1 MTYDTVSQSMERT
14 NGKTTME
21 QRNNDGGIA
30 ATTVNEHQIGNNT
43 VENAHN
49 STTNT
54 TTITTS
60 AGNNTSAMLS
70 SFPVDKLASLNAKI
84 SNSRWVV
91 PVLPSQ
97 ELDCL
102 LDAAIQLSTLGIDGE
117 CEPCVR
123 FYQNELA
130 ISFINI
136 LTDEAVM
143 SWKNNIHVCI
153 FKSCCKFLLLASLHM
168 ERDNQPLLELLAIVF
183 DPENKFHMHNI
194 ARQPENMNTPPP
206 PPPPPP
212 APPATSLANPVTS
225 STSSSSSSSSSSS
238 LPDSSE
244 SSTTTSSTNVPAS
257 VSSKQ
262 AAQQDEIAMVS
273 YAKPPVETKN
283 PRGWLFNFINQFGV
297 YNGFENF
304 LKRMTVAIEQHQ
316 RVSVCDEKM
325 DSGGGGEKCKGKIS
339 LQLLHALLRP
349 FGLCAEYLTV
359 DTIERYL
366 LPGCRFVL
374 SVLESLS
381 DAELKREVVFE
392 GKNDFITGIVKFA
405 RALLTR
411 VPGQE
416 SLLNELE
423 MARLKIILRVLQISS
438 FNGKMNALNE
448 INRVLSYV
456 SIYPHRGLIAEE
468 EGDFLS
474 ANRMAM
480 WIRSNR
486 VLAIVLRDSLHQ
498 SQYVEKLEKILRFL
512 IKEKA
517 LTFDDLDAVW
527 NAQEGKHEAI
537 AKNVH
542 DLLAKLAWDFSADQL
557 DYLFRCFQ
565 TSMQKSASRKQR
577 ERLLE
582 LNRRL
587 AEDDKNGMMAQKVLN
602 MFWNLAHSSDTP
614 LEVLEQALQ
623 SHVKILD
630 YSCSQE
636 RDAQKGIW
644 LVKCVEELKGRDEW
658 VLPALR
664 LIRDICSL
672 YDTTPNHT
680 PRIQHTMNRQKI
692 IDQLQNDHKLVIL
705 VTNSL
710 TCYMNR
716 VRALVAA
723 DSTLK
728 PAKLRLDN
736 RYPHPQQIQ
745 ERLDFLKFLLKDG
758 HLWLCAD
765 QAKQIWN
772 SLAVNAAFD
781 SDREE
786 CFRWFSKLMGENP
799 DLDPGINRDF
809 FENNLLKLDPILLTE
824 NGIRCFERFFRA
836 VNTKE
841 ERIVSAKHHHHR
853 SAYVLYNNG
862 EDLIGKDY
870 LWRVITAGQETIA
883 NRAISILNEMM
894 TVGPRQLADV
904 KAYHEAFIEE
914 CCEKLRAMFQSM
926 EMLLR
931 EFPSPKPVQKKGQEK
946 ELSAV
951 ASSTGLAVSGELS
964 TDRIGEDDDA
974 VGINGD
980 VERKKLLLVDQMC
993 RMIRTLQE
1001 YIREC
1006 DRKFPGDR
1014 FALPLC
1020 HAVRGRHVELIVKF
1034 QTPGRQLDDI
1044 EMMSHSNETMHS
1056 FKRSLLRRIKVLKAN
1071 EIRVD
1076 LYDNG
1081 TNELVMVPDEQQ
1093 TLAFYGIRDKMSLI
1107 AKLTP
1112 VSSGLMAAG
1121 SPDSSSESSSG
1132 SPPRNYV
1139 DPIKQSYH
1147 QQQHGHHF
1155 AHQQQASMMQQQ
1167 QHHPIYLHG
1176 QNAAVSAQAYQQQ
1189 HHHARHFL
1197 QSGSETED
1205 TLPGVVISQKP
1216 HYTNFFLQVYQLANT
1231 LEHDR
1236 LRDGVRSLLHLLPL
1250 DRLTVGNLYE
1260 VFNTSQGAIEDVRKV
1275 AMDAYMTA
1283 AGSGGDLDRVGPGGV
1298 AKESEAEL
1306 KAVMDA
1312 AELESLETFKSL
1324 FLTPPPVQILYN
1336 LEVLEAMLLPAS
1348 VNPLPAPAHQTN
1360 TATATNTN
1368 SNVKDFGGM
1377 GPDVTVGDN
1386 GAALGSVLEFQ
1397 YAWFNCGAADFIVGL
1412 LSEETFLAGADRHT
1426 KRASY
1431 RCIMRLVKF
1440 YFLTVG
1446 YLVPPPT
1453 FYDQM
1458 RQYEQFQTQL
1468 RRYTLLHNMLRG
1480 GLRYENTLNGFAKR
1494 LASYVLQLDIRPG
1507 MVDSQDLVSSL
1518 YRGEWTFPTVRTIKA
1533 IMEVALRVSKDW
1545 EPVSW
1550 DSLKERAFN
1559 TRFGSVDG
1567 SGGGGADQTSGNDV
1581 ADGESKDASG
1591 ENTAEEISVTSK
1603 RRYST
1608 SSIGSNCSS
1617 GSDSSSSSCCNS
1629 SSSNSAGLG
1638 VAMQQQHHPQQQQQ
1652 HVHQQQHH
1660 HNHHRDHDLQ
1670 LVGIVDRTQDYE
1682 VLHVALEVMGLSL
1695 TLHSDAVKALNKED
1709 GLWDSFLGS
1718 LLLLNPSAKMR
1729 TLARE
1734 QLLAMLSG
1742 EVSEELLQSI
1752 VGVLYNI
1759 WRKVNHRTETC
1770 ADYLQ
1775 LFAQLLQSKE
1785 RNDAVATPIDVEEL
1799 LQTEVKW
1806 LYWVRDNVVEHGK
1819 TLVHEDI
1826 LEGHLC
1832 LTRSLVFHMKP
1843 VEKRRL
1849 NALLMDLVKEFVFN
1863 ASFQYIY
1870 YRHRKE
1876 IHFQLP
1882 PPVCR
1887 TPRTISAAMDLI
1899 VALSHNSVELTTTI
1913 SMMLNDM
1920 FFEDIEPVREWE
1932 YLPPDAPRALHGFCG
1947 LKNAGATCYM
1957 NSVLQQLYMVPALRN
1972 GIVRIHQAVIDHKED
1987 FNEDPDGQSL
1997 LGIQKDDDGGKNYH
2011 IGILKYVMVIF
2022 CYLGHSALQ
2031 YYVPRGLWR
2040 HFKLQ
2045 GEPVNLREQQDAVEF
2060 FMSLF
2065 ESIDEGLKALN
2076 CEQLMAATLGGCF
2089 SDQKIC
2095 QDCPHRYSK
2104 DEPFSVLS
2112 VDIRNHSS
2120 LTDSLEQ
2127 YVRGEIL
2134 EGADA
2139 YHCDKC
2145 DEKVVTVKRLC
2156 VSKLPPVLAIQ
2167 LKRFEYDYERV
2178 CAIKYNDYFEFP
2190 RVLDMEP
2197 YTVSGLAKLE
2207 GEVINVEPKQEE
2219 QGSTRYQLTGIV
2231 VHSGQASGGH
2241 YYSYILH
2248 KNYANGQKKWYK
2260 FDDGE
2265 VSECKM
2271 DDDEEMKTQC
2281 FGGDY
2286 MGEVYD
2292 NNLKRMQYRRQKRWW
2307 NAYML
2312 FYTRNDVYYA
2322 KPPKNAFWWRLNSGP
2337 QSSHN
2342 RAQAKSTVESLSLA
2356 QSEHYYFNME
2366 PNVERCI
2373 RIQNIRYL
2381 HSRMLFSTEFFTFMK
2396 KLTEFP
2402 IKPKNK
2408 VPVWLLLKGL
2418 EDVCLL
2424 KVRLASKFLFHT
2436 GFKTKKTIRGQVMD
2450 WYEIFRVQLEGFVF
2464 IRKWFAENVLLD
2476 SPGRLCEY
2484 LLAAPLPEIRSCF
2497 AKLIVSFCHYS
2508 AEDEPVACFEGSNL
2522 CEQVLIAVLGLLKSD
2537 VPEHGKHLPHYFS
2550 LFSMYAGLGYREECQ
2565 LIKLNVPVLFMRVA
2579 MDDGTGPTIKY
2590 QYPDLSKLH
2599 HVVSHLVRSM
2609 DVSARCRS
2617 AISGTAVL
2625 PNKYINDHITR
2636 KNTLIP
2642 MSEDCIDYLYNRTG
2656 YIKRLLE
2663 DVHVG
2668 EEGFKLLQYC
2678 CWENPH
2684 FSGIILMELL
2694 FQCDYVYWHDM
2705 KHYTDLLLHILL
2717 IEDSWQG
2724 HRIMNALL
2732 GVGHDRDGLL
2742 EIIRRSKLNY
2752 QKRAYQCIKC
2762 MVHLFSKSPVAL
2774 NKLHTDAA
2782 LAKQWTLAIE
2792 WLQEELEK
2800 HRTTGNSQYNY
2811 NSWSPPAQSNDNT
2824 NGFLLEKSQSVRDI
2838 LQMAFDLCPEEIQD
2852 AETMDHHHPVVC
2864 QEGGVIRAGD
2874 DAGTGTIQGTVN
2886 EVEKT
2891 QQVSPVVSV
2900 MVSTAGTNVMPAHP
2914 TISSSTAGGSEVVVP
2929 YGEGHNGQNVEPIGD
2944 SGDPGRS
2951 STMSPNVKQLVG
2963 VISSID
2969 INYDNYLDQ
2978 QTKVTKPPVSVGN
2991 NASQPQSAL
3000 TTPVSTA
3007 SPSTQSA
3014 APQAVTAQTTSQN
3027 TVNKKDRSG
3036 RPGDGQSCTS

>member
-14 NGKTTME
+14 NGKAME
-21 QRNNDGGIA
+21 QRDNGMVA
-30 ATTVNEHQIGNNT
+30 TVNEHQIGHNT

-49 STTNT
+49 STAT
-54 TTITTS
+54 TV
-60 AGNNTSAMLS
+60 NNTSAMLS

-102 LDAAIQLSTLGIDGE
+102 LDAAIQLSTLGIDGD

-206 PPPPPP
+206 PPPPP
-212 APPATSLANPVTS
+212 APATTLANPVTS

-244 SSTTTSSTNVPAS
+244 SSTTTSSANAPS
-257 VSSKQ
+257 VSTKQ
-262 AAQQDEIAMVS
+262 AQDEVTIVS

-316 RVSVCDEKM
+316 RVSASEEKM
-325 DSGGGGEKCKGKIS
+325 DNARDVSGGDGEKSKGKIS

-374 SVLESLS
+374 TVLEGLS
-381 DAELKREVVFE
+381 DVELKREVVFE

-602 MFWNLAHSSDTP
+602 MFWNLAHSTDTP

-716 VRALVAA
+716 VRTLVAT
-723 DSTLK
+723 DPTLK

-841 ERIVSAKHHHHR
+841 ERIISAKHHHHR

-862 EDLIGKDY
+862 EELIGKDY
-870 LWRVITAGQETIA
+870 LWRVITAGQEPIA

-894 TVGPRQLADV
+894 TVGPRQLADM
-904 KAYHEAFIEE
+904 KAYHETFIEE
-914 CCEKLRAMFQSM
+914 CCEKLRAMFQSI

-931 EFPSPKPVQKKGQEK
+931 EFPSPKSALKKAQEK
-946 ELSAV
+946 ELSVSAGTVV
-951 ASSTGLAVSGELS
+951 AGES
-964 TDRIGEDDDA
+964 TDRTGDEDSTG
-974 VGINGD
+974 GINGD
-980 VERKKLLLVDQMC
+980 VERKKMLLVDQMC

-1020 HAVRGRHVELIVKF
+1020 HAVRGRHIELIIKF

-1056 FKRSLLRRIKVLKAN
+1056 FKRNLLRRIKVLKAN

-1139 DPIKQSYH
+1139 DPIKQTYH
-1147 QQQHGHHF
+1147 QQQHGHNF
-1155 AHQQQASMMQQQ
+1155 PHQQQTMMQQHPNYMHGQQQNAISAQTLQ
-1167 QHHPIYLHG
+1167 QH
-1176 QNAAVSAQAYQQQ
+1176 QS
-1189 HHHARHFL
+1189 RHFL
-1197 QSGSETED
+1197 QSGSESED
-1205 TLPGVVISQKP
+1205 TLPGVLISQKP
-1216 HYTNFFLQVYQLANT
+1216 QYTNFFLQVYQLANA

-1260 VFNTSQGAIEDVRKV
+1260 VFNTSQGAIEEVRKA
-1275 AMDAYMTA
+1275 AMDAYMTTL
-1283 AGSGGDLDRVGPGGV
+1283 GSGGASDTVGAGSV
-1298 AKESEAEL
+1298 ANESEAEI

-1324 FLTPPPVQILYN
+1324 FLTPPSVQILYN
-1336 LEVLEAMLLPAS
+1336 LEVLEAMLLPANI
-1348 VNPLPAPAHQTN
+1348 NPLPAPAHPN
-1360 TATATNTN
+1360 SVTAASN
-1368 SNVKDFGGM
+1368 SSVKDFGGI
-1377 GPDVTVGDN
+1377 GNDVTVGDN
-1386 GAALGSVLEFQ
+1386 ATALGSVLEFQ

-1412 LSEETFLAGADRHT
+1412 LSEENFLAGADRHT
-1426 KRASY
+1426 KRACY

-1458 RQYEQFQTQL
+1458 LQFDQFHAQL
-1468 RRYTLLHNMLRG
+1468 KRYTPLHNMLRG
-1480 GLRYENTLNGFAKR
+1480 GLRCENTLNGFAKR
-1494 LASYVLQLDIRPG
+1494 LASFILQLDMRPS
-1507 MVDSQDLVSSL
+1507 MVDSQDLVASL
-1518 YRGEWTFPTVRTIKA
+1518 YRGEWTFPSVRTIKA

-1545 EPVSW
+1545 QPVSW
-1550 DSLKERAFN
+1550 DSLKERVFTSRYGLADG
-1559 TRFGSVDG
+1559 GS
-1567 SGGGGADQTSGNDV
+1567 ADQTANDV
-1581 ADGESKDASG
+1581 ADGESKDASC
-1591 ENTAEEISVTSK
+1591 ENTAEEVSVTSK

-1629 SSSNSAGLG
+1629 SSSNSVGLG
-1638 VAMQQQHHPQQQQQ
+1638 VSMQQQHHPHHQQQQ
-1652 HVHQQQHH
+1652 HPHQQ
-1660 HNHHRDHDLQ
+1660 HNHNHRDHDLQ
-1670 LVGIVDRTQDYE
+1670 LVGVVDRSQDYE

-1695 TLHSDAVKALNKED
+1695 ALHSDAVKALNKED

-1734 QLLAMLSG
+1734 QLLVMLSG

-1752 VGVLYNI
+1752 VCVLYII
-1759 WRKVNHRTETC
+1759 WRNVNHRTETC

-1775 LFAQLLQSKE
+1775 LFAQLLQAKE
-1785 RNDAVATPIDVEEL
+1785 RSEAMPIDVEEL
-1799 LQTEVKW
+1799 LQTEIKW

-1819 TLVHEDI
+1819 TLVHEEI

-1843 VEKRRL
+1843 AAKRRL
-1849 NALLMDLVKEFVFN
+1849 NALLVDLVKEFVFN

-1870 YRHRKE
+1870 YRQRKE
-1876 IHFQLP
+1876 INFQLP

-1932 YLPPDAPRALHGFCG
+1932 YLPPDAPRAQHGFCG

-1972 GIVRIHQAVIDHKED
+1972 GIVRIHQAVIDQKED

-1997 LGIQKDDDGGKNYH
+1997 LGIQKEDDGGKNYH

-2076 CEQLMAATLGGCF
+2076 CEQLMSATLGGCF

-2248 KNYANGQKKWYK
+2248 KNYENGQKKWYK

-2265 VSECKM
+2265 VTECKM

-2322 KPPKNAFWWRLNSGP
+2322 KPPKNAFWWRLSSGP
-2337 QSSHN
+2337 QASHI
-2342 RAQAKSTVESLSLA
+2342 RANQTKSIVERLSLA
-2356 QSEHYYFNME
+2356 QSEHYHFHME
-2366 PNVERCI
+2366 PIVERCI

-2508 AEDEPVACFEGSNL
+2508 AEDEPVACFDGSNL

-2565 LIKLNVPVLFMRVA
+2565 LIKLNVPVLFMKVA

-2625 PNKYINDHITR
+2625 PNKYINDHITW
-2636 KNTLIP
+2636 KNALIP
-2642 MSEDCIDYLYNRTG
+2642 MSEECIDYLYNRTG

-2774 NKLHTDAA
+2774 NKLHTDAS

-2852 AETMDHHHPVVC
+2852 AETMEHQVIC
-2864 QEGGVIRAGD
+2864 QEDGVIRAGD
-2874 DAGTGTIQGTVN
+2874 DTGTGSIQGIVN

-2900 MVSTAGTNVMPAHP
+2900 MGSTAGTTSVMVAHP
-2914 TISSSTAGGSEVVVP
+2914 ISSTSGSEGVG
-2929 YGEGHNGQNVEPIGD
+2929 YGDGHNGPNVETIGD
-2944 SGDPGRS
+2944 SGDQGKANIPPS
-2951 STMSPNVKQLVG
+2951 VKQLVG
-2963 VISSID
+2963 VISNID
-2969 INYDNYLDQ
+2969 INSDNMPEQ
-2978 QTKVTKPPVSVGN
+2978 QTKTVKPVTSGN
-2991 NASQPQSAL
+2991 NVNQPQSTTVT
-3000 TTPVSTA
+3000 TTPVSAAA

-3014 APQAVTAQTTSQN
+3014 PTSATTTQPTSQSI
-3027 TVNKKDRSG
+3027 VNKKDRPG
-3036 RPGDGQSCTS
+3036 RSGDGQSCTS

>member
-14 NGKTTME
+14 NGKAME
-21 QRNNDGGIA
+21 QRDNGMV
-30 ATTVNEHQIGNNT
+30 ATTVNEHQIGHNT

-49 STTNT
+49 STTAP
-54 TTITTS
+54 S

-102 LDAAIQLSTLGIDGE
+102 LDAAIQLSTLGIDGD

-206 PPPPPP
+206 PPPPPAP
-212 APPATSLANPVTS
+212 AATSLANPVTT
-225 STSSSSSSSSSSS
+225 STSSSSSSSSSS

-244 SSTTTSSTNVPAS
+244 SSTTTSSANAPT
-257 VSSKQ
+257 VSTKQ
-262 AAQQDEIAMVS
+262 AQDEVAIVC
-273 YAKPPVETKN
+273 YAKQPVETKN

-316 RVSVCDEKM
+316 RVSASDEKM
-325 DSGGGGEKCKGKIS
+325 DKARDASGGGGEKCKGKIS

-374 SVLESLS
+374 TVLESLS

-468 EGDFLS
+468 DGDFLS

-480 WIRSNR
+480 WIRTNR

-602 MFWNLAHSSDTP
+602 MFWNLAHSTDTP

-716 VRALVAA
+716 VRTLVAA
-723 DSTLK
+723 DPTLK
-728 PAKLRLDN
+728 PTKLRLDN

-809 FENNLLKLDPILLTE
+809 FENNLLKLDPVLLTE

-841 ERIVSAKHHHHR
+841 ERIISAKHHHHR

-870 LWRVITAGQETIA
+870 LWRVITAGQEPIA

-894 TVGPRQLADV
+894 TVGPRQLADM
-904 KAYHEAFIEE
+904 KPYHEAFIEE

-931 EFPSPKPVQKKGQEK
+931 EFPSPKSASKKGQEK
-946 ELSAV
+946 EANLSAPS
-951 ASSTGLAVSGELS
+951 AGGELS
-964 TDRIGEDDDA
+964 TERMIGEDDGNG
-974 VGINGD
+974 GINGD
-980 VERKKLLLVDQMC
+980 VERKKMLLIDQMC

-1020 HAVRGRHVELIVKF
+1020 HAVRGRHIELIIKF

-1056 FKRSLLRRIKVLKAN
+1056 FKRNLLRRIKVLKAN

-1139 DPIKQSYH
+1139 DPSKQTYH
-1147 QQQHGHHF
+1147 QQQHGHNF
-1155 AHQQQASMMQQQ
+1155 PHQQQTMVQQN
-1167 QHHPIYLHG
+1167 PNYLHG
-1176 QNAAVSAQAYQQQ
+1176 QHQSAVSVTQAYQQ
-1189 HHHARHFL
+1189 HHSRHFL
-1197 QSGSETED
+1197 QSGSESED
-1205 TLPGVVISQKP
+1205 TLPGVLISQKP
-1216 HYTNFFLQVYQLANT
+1216 QYANFFLQVYQLANA

-1236 LRDGVRSLLHLLPL
+1236 LRDSVRSLLHLLPL
-1250 DRLTVGNLYE
+1250 DRLTVGNLYD
-1260 VFNTSQGAIEDVRKV
+1260 VFNTSQGAMEDVRKA
-1275 AMDAYMTA
+1275 AMEAYMTTHGTGGELDTVA
-1283 AGSGGDLDRVGPGGV
+1283 SGGVVSGN
-1298 AKESEAEL
+1298 EAEI

-1336 LEVLEAMLLPAS
+1336 LEILEAMLLPAS
-1348 VNPLPAPAHQTN
+1348 INPLPAPAHPN
-1360 TATATNTN
+1360 TVAATIN
-1368 SNVKDFGGM
+1368 SSVKDFGGM
-1377 GPDVTVGDN
+1377 GNDVTIGDN
-1386 GAALGSVLEFQ
+1386 ATTLGSVLEFQ

-1412 LSEETFLAGADRHT
+1412 LSEEDFLAGADRHT
-1426 KRASY
+1426 KRACY

-1453 FYDQM
+1453 LYDQM
-1458 RQYEQFQTQL
+1458 CQFDLFHAQL
-1468 RRYTLLHNMLRG
+1468 RRYTPLHNMLRG
-1480 GLRYENTLNGFAKR
+1480 GLRCENTLNGFAKR
-1494 LASYVLQLDIRPG
+1494 LASHIVQLDMRPS
-1507 MVDSQDLVSSL
+1507 MVDSQDLVASL
-1518 YRGEWTFPTVRTIKA
+1518 YRGEWTFPAVRTIKA

-1550 DSLKERAFN
+1550 DSLKERAF
-1559 TRFGSVDG
+1559 TSRYGSVDG
-1567 SGGGGADQTSGNDV
+1567 GNADQTANDI
-1581 ADGESKDASG
+1581 ADGESKDASC
-1591 ENTAEEISVTSK
+1591 ENTAEEVSVTSK

-1629 SSSNSAGLG
+1629 SSSNSVGLG
-1638 VAMQQQHHPQQQQQ
+1638 VPMQQQQLPHHQQQQQ
-1652 HVHQQQHH
+1652 QSHQQQRH
-1660 HNHHRDHDLQ
+1660 HNHRDHDLQ
-1670 LVGIVDRTQDYE
+1670 LVGVVDRSHDYE

-1718 LLLLNPSAKMR
+1718 LLLLNPSPKMR

-1752 VGVLYNI
+1752 VCVLYSI

-1785 RNDAVATPIDVEEL
+1785 RNEATLIDAEEL
-1799 LQTEVKW
+1799 LQTEIKW

-1819 TLVHEDI
+1819 TLVHEEI

-1843 VEKRRL
+1843 AEKRRL
-1849 NALLMDLVKEFVFN
+1849 NALLVDLVKEFVFN

-1920 FFEDIEPVREWE
+1920 FFEDIEPIREWE

-1972 GIVRIHQAVIDHKED
+1972 GIVRIHRAAIDHRED

-1997 LGIQKDDDGGKNYH
+1997 LGIQKEDDGGKNYH

-2022 CYLGHSALQ
+2022 SYLGHSALQ

-2076 CEQLMAATLGGCF
+2076 CEQLMSATLGGCF

-2265 VSECKM
+2265 VTECKM

-2322 KPPKNAFWWRLNSGP
+2322 KPPKNAFWWRLSSVP
-2337 QSSHN
+2337 QTSHI
-2342 RAQAKSTVESLSLA
+2342 RAQSKSIVESLSLA
-2356 QSEHYYFNME
+2356 QSEHYYFHME

-2450 WYEIFRVQLEGFVF
+2450 WYEIFRVQLEGAVF

-2508 AEDEPVACFEGSNL
+2508 AEDEPVPCFDGSNL

-2565 LIKLNVPVLFMRVA
+2565 LIKLHVPVLFMRVA

-2617 AISGTAVL
+2617 AVSGTAVL

-2636 KNTLIP
+2636 KNALIP
-2642 MSEDCIDYLYNRTG
+2642 MSEDCIDYLYNRNG

-2774 NKLHTDAA
+2774 NKLHTDAS

-2852 AETMDHHHPVVC
+2852 TETMEHQVIC
-2864 QEGGVIRAGD
+2864 QEDGVIRAGD
-2874 DAGTGTIQGTVN
+2874 DAETGSIQGIVK
-2886 EVEKT
+2886 EVDKT

-2900 MVSTAGTNVMPAHP
+2900 MGLTAGTTSVMHAHP
-2914 TISSSTAGGSEVVVP
+2914 ASLTSGTEVMGCGDGQNGPNDETAG
-2929 YGEGHNGQNVEPIGD
+2929 D
-2944 SGDPGRS
+2944 SSDQGKAN
-2951 STMSPNVKQLVG
+2951 MSPNVKQLVG
-2963 VISSID
+2963 VISNID
-2969 INYDNYLDQ
+2969 INSDNSSEQ
-2978 QTKVTKPPVSVGN
+2978 QTKSVKPETSAHN
-2991 NASQPQSAL
+2991 ENQPQSTL
-3000 TTPVSTA
+3000 TTTPMSTV

-3014 APQAVTAQTTSQN
+3014 PPAATTQPTSQS
-3027 TVNKKDRSG
+3027 TVNKKDRPG
-3036 RPGDGQSCTS
+3036 RSGDGQSCSS

>member
-14 NGKTTME
+14 NGKTME
-21 QRNNDGGIA
+21 QRDNNGIA
-30 ATTVNEHQIGNNT
+30 ATTVNDQIGHNT

-49 STTNT
+49 STTNS
-54 TTITTS
+54 TTS

-102 LDAAIQLSTLGIDGE
+102 LDAAIQLSTLGIDGD

-212 APPATSLANPVTS
+212 APATSLANPVTS

-244 SSTTTSSTNVPAS
+244 SSTTTSSTNVPTS
-257 VSSKQ
+257 VSTKQ
-262 AAQQDEIAMVS
+262 AAQQDEVAIVS

-316 RVSVCDEKM
+316 RVSVSDEKV
-325 DSGGGGEKCKGKIS
+325 DSGRDVGGGGGGGGEKCKGKIS

-374 SVLESLS
+374 TVLESLS

-468 EGDFLS
+468 DGDFLS

-723 DSTLK
+723 DPTLK

-883 NRAISILNEMM
+883 NRAINILNEMM

-926 EMLLR
+926 EMLLL
-931 EFPSPKPVQKKGQEK
+931 EFPSPKPVQKKTHEK
-946 ELSAV
+946 ELAGT
-951 ASSTGLAVSGELS
+951 ASSTGGTVMPGES
-964 TDRIGEDDDA
+964 SNDRIGEEDDGG
-974 VGINGD
+974 GINGD

-1044 EMMSHSNETMHS
+1044 EMMSHCNETMHS
-1056 FKRSLLRRIKVLKAN
+1056 FKRNLLRRIKVLKAN

-1081 TNELVMVPDEQQ
+1081 TNELVMIPDEQQ

-1139 DPIKQSYH
+1139 DPIKQTYH

-1155 AHQQQASMMQQQ
+1155 THQQQTSLMQQQ
-1167 QHHPIYLHG
+1167 QHPNYLQGQHP
-1176 QNAAVSAQAYQQQ
+1176 NAVSAQAYQQQ
-1189 HHHARHFL
+1189 HHARHFL
-1197 QSGSETED
+1197 QSGSESED

-1216 HYTNFFLQVYQLANT
+1216 QYTNFFLQVYQLANM

-1236 LRDGVRSLLHLLPL
+1236 LRDSVRSLLHLLPL

-1260 VFNTSQGAIEDVRKV
+1260 VFNTSQGALEDVRKV
-1275 AMDAYMTA
+1275 AMDAYMA
-1283 AGSGGDLDRVGPGGV
+1283 AVGSEGDLDRVGPGGV
-1298 AKESEAEL
+1298 AKENEAEI

-1324 FLTPPPVQILYN
+1324 FLTPPSVQILYN

-1348 VNPLPAPAHQTN
+1348 VNPLPAPAHQIN
-1360 TATATNTN
+1360 AAAAAATNTT
-1368 SNVKDFGGM
+1368 SNVKDFGVM
-1377 GPDVTVGDN
+1377 GTDVTVGDN
-1386 GAALGSVLEFQ
+1386 ATALGSVLEFQ

-1412 LSEETFLAGADRHT
+1412 LSEENFLASADRHT
-1426 KRASY
+1426 KRAIY

-1458 RQYEQFQTQL
+1458 RQYDQFQTQL
-1468 RRYTLLHNMLRG
+1468 RRYTPLHNMLRG
-1480 GLRYENTLNGFAKR
+1480 GLRCENTLNGFAKR

-1507 MVDSQDLVSSL
+1507 MVDNQDLVSSL

-1550 DSLKERAFN
+1550 DSLKERAF
-1559 TRFGSVDG
+1559 
-1567 SGGGGADQTSGNDV
+1567 TS
-1581 ADGESKDASG
+1581 
-1591 ENTAEEISVTSK
+1591 
-1603 RRYST
+1603 
-1608 SSIGSNCSS
+1608 
-1617 GSDSSSSSCCNS
+1617 
-1629 SSSNSAGLG
+1629 L
-1638 VAMQQQHHPQQQQQ
+1638 
-1652 HVHQQQHH
+1652 
-1660 HNHHRDHDLQ
+1660 
-1670 LVGIVDRTQDYE
+1670 
-1682 VLHVALEVMGLSL
+1682 
-1695 TLHSDAVKALNKED
+1695 KALNKED

-1785 RNDAVATPIDVEEL
+1785 RNDAAATPIDVEEL
-1799 LQTEVKW
+1799 LQTEIKW

-1819 TLVHEDI
+1819 TLVHEEI

-1832 LTRSLVFHMKP
+1832 LARSLVFHMKP
-1843 VEKRRL
+1843 AEKRRL
-1849 NALLMDLVKEFVFN
+1849 NALLM
-1863 ASFQYIY
+1863 
-1870 YRHRKE
+1870 
-1876 IHFQLP
+1876 
-1882 PPVCR
+1882 
-1887 TPRTISAAMDLI
+1887 
-1899 VALSHNSVELTTTI
+1899 
-1913 SMMLNDM
+1913 
-1920 FFEDIEPVREWE
+1920 
-1932 YLPPDAPRALHGFCG
+1932 
-1947 LKNAGATCYM
+1947 
-1957 NSVLQQLYMVPALRN
+1957 
-1972 GIVRIHQAVIDHKED
+1972 
-1987 FNEDPDGQSL
+1987 
-1997 LGIQKDDDGGKNYH
+1997 
-2011 IGILKYVMVIF
+2011 
-2022 CYLGHSALQ
+2022 
-2031 YYVPRGLWR
+2031 
-2040 HFKLQ
+2040 
-2045 GEPVNLREQQDAVEF
+2045 
-2060 FMSLF
+2060 
-2065 ESIDEGLKALN
+2065 
-2076 CEQLMAATLGGCF
+2076 
-2089 SDQKIC
+2089 
-2095 QDCPHRYSK
+2095 
-2104 DEPFSVLS
+2104 
-2112 VDIRNHSS
+2112 
-2120 LTDSLEQ
+2120 
-2127 YVRGEIL
+2127 
-2134 EGADA
+2134 
-2139 YHCDKC
+2139 
-2145 DEKVVTVKRLC
+2145 
-2156 VSKLPPVLAIQ
+2156 
-2167 LKRFEYDYERV
+2167 
-2178 CAIKYNDYFEFP
+2178 
-2190 RVLDMEP
+2190 
-2197 YTVSGLAKLE
+2197 
-2207 GEVINVEPKQEE
+2207 
-2219 QGSTRYQLTGIV
+2219 
-2231 VHSGQASGGH
+2231 
-2241 YYSYILH
+2241 
-2248 KNYANGQKKWYK
+2248 
-2260 FDDGE
+2260 
-2265 VSECKM
+2265 
-2271 DDDEEMKTQC
+2271 
-2281 FGGDY
+2281 
-2286 MGEVYD
+2286 
-2292 NNLKRMQYRRQKRWW
+2292 
-2307 NAYML
+2307 
-2312 FYTRNDVYYA
+2312 
-2322 KPPKNAFWWRLNSGP
+2322 
-2337 QSSHN
+2337 
-2342 RAQAKSTVESLSLA
+2342 
-2356 QSEHYYFNME
+2356 
-2366 PNVERCI
+2366 
-2373 RIQNIRYL
+2373 
-2381 HSRMLFSTEFFTFMK
+2381 
-2396 KLTEFP
+2396 
-2402 IKPKNK
+2402 
-2408 VPVWLLLKGL
+2408 
-2418 EDVCLL
+2418 
-2424 KVRLASKFLFHT
+2424 
-2436 GFKTKKTIRGQVMD
+2436 
-2450 WYEIFRVQLEGFVF
+2450 
-2464 IRKWFAENVLLD
+2464 
-2476 SPGRLCEY
+2476 
-2484 LLAAPLPEIRSCF
+2484 
-2497 AKLIVSFCHYS
+2497 
-2508 AEDEPVACFEGSNL
+2508 
-2522 CEQVLIAVLGLLKSD
+2522 
-2537 VPEHGKHLPHYFS
+2537 
-2550 LFSMYAGLGYREECQ
+2550 
-2565 LIKLNVPVLFMRVA
+2565 
-2579 MDDGTGPTIKY
+2579 
-2590 QYPDLSKLH
+2590 
-2599 HVVSHLVRSM
+2599 
-2609 DVSARCRS
+2609 
-2617 AISGTAVL
+2617 
-2625 PNKYINDHITR
+2625 
-2636 KNTLIP
+2636 
-2642 MSEDCIDYLYNRTG
+2642 
-2656 YIKRLLE
+2656 
-2663 DVHVG
+2663 
-2668 EEGFKLLQYC
+2668 
-2678 CWENPH
+2678 
-2684 FSGIILMELL
+2684 
-2694 FQCDYVYWHDM
+2694 
-2705 KHYTDLLLHILL
+2705 
-2717 IEDSWQG
+2717 
-2724 HRIMNALL
+2724 
-2732 GVGHDRDGLL
+2732 
-2742 EIIRRSKLNY
+2742 
-2752 QKRAYQCIKC
+2752 
-2762 MVHLFSKSPVAL
+2762 
-2774 NKLHTDAA
+2774 
-2782 LAKQWTLAIE
+2782 
-2792 WLQEELEK
+2792 
-2800 HRTTGNSQYNY
+2800 
-2811 NSWSPPAQSNDNT
+2811 
-2824 NGFLLEKSQSVRDI
+2824 
-2838 LQMAFDLCPEEIQD
+2838 
-2852 AETMDHHHPVVC
+2852 
-2864 QEGGVIRAGD
+2864 
-2874 DAGTGTIQGTVN
+2874 
-2886 EVEKT
+2886 
-2891 QQVSPVVSV
+2891 
-2900 MVSTAGTNVMPAHP
+2900 
-2914 TISSSTAGGSEVVVP
+2914 
-2929 YGEGHNGQNVEPIGD
+2929 
-2944 SGDPGRS
+2944 
-2951 STMSPNVKQLVG
+2951 
-2963 VISSID
+2963 
-2969 INYDNYLDQ
+2969 
-2978 QTKVTKPPVSVGN
+2978 
-2991 NASQPQSAL
+2991 
-3000 TTPVSTA
+3000 
-3007 SPSTQSA
+3007 
-3014 APQAVTAQTTSQN
+3014 
-3027 TVNKKDRSG
+3027 
-3036 RPGDGQSCTS
+3036 

>member
-14 NGKTTME
+14 NGKAME
-21 QRNNDGGIA
+21 QRDNGTVA
-30 ATTVNEHQIGNNT
+30 TVNEHQIGHNT
-43 VENAHN
+43 VENAPN
-49 STTNT
+49 STA
-54 TTITTS
+54 S
-60 AGNNTSAMLS
+60 AVNNTSAMLN

-102 LDAAIQLSTLGIDGE
+102 LDAAIQLSTLGIDGD

-206 PPPPPP
+206 PPPPP
-212 APPATSLANPVTS
+212 APATTLTNPVTS
-225 STSSSSSSSSSSS
+225 SASSSSSSSSSS

-244 SSTTTSSTNVPAS
+244 SSTTTSSANAPT
-257 VSSKQ
+257 VSTKQ
-262 AAQQDEIAMVS
+262 TQDEVAIVS

-316 RVSVCDEKM
+316 RVSVSDEKM
-325 DSGGGGEKCKGKIS
+325 NNARDVSGDDGEKSKGKIS

-374 SVLESLS
+374 TVLESLS

-587 AEDDKNGMMAQKVLN
+587 AEDDKNGMMAEKVLN
-602 MFWNLAHSSDTP
+602 MFWNLAHSADTP

-723 DSTLK
+723 DPTLK

-841 ERIVSAKHHHHR
+841 ERIISAKHHHHR

-870 LWRVITAGQETIA
+870 LWRVITAGQEPIA

-894 TVGPRQLADV
+894 TVGPRQMADM
-904 KAYHEAFIEE
+904 KAYHETFIEE

-931 EFPSPKPVQKKGQEK
+931 EFPSPKTVLKKAQEK
-946 ELSAV
+946 ELGLST
-951 ASSTGLAVSGELS
+951 SSTGTAVTGEP
-964 TDRIGEDDDA
+964 TDRTVDDDSNE
-974 VGINGD
+974 GINGD
-980 VERKKLLLVDQMC
+980 VERKKMLLVDQMC
-993 RMIRTLQE
+993 RMLRTLQE

-1020 HAVRGRHVELIVKF
+1020 HAVRGRHIELIVKF
-1034 QTPGRQLDDI
+1034 QTPGRQLDDL

-1056 FKRSLLRRIKVLKAN
+1056 FKRNLLRRIKVLKAN

-1139 DPIKQSYH
+1139 DPIKQTYH
-1147 QQQHGHHF
+1147 QQQHGHNF
-1155 AHQQQASMMQQQ
+1155 PHQQQTLMQQ
-1167 QHHPIYLHG
+1167 HPNYLHG
-1176 QNAAVSAQAYQQQ
+1176 QHQNSISSQAFQQ
-1189 HHHARHFL
+1189 HQTRHFL
-1197 QSGSETED
+1197 QSGSESED
-1205 TLPGVVISQKP
+1205 TLPGVLISLKP
-1216 HYTNFFLQVYQLANT
+1216 QYTNFFLQVYQLANA

-1250 DRLTVGNLYE
+1250 DRLTVGNLYD
-1260 VFNTSQGAIEDVRKV
+1260 VFNTSQCAIEDVRKA
-1275 AMDAYMTA
+1275 AMDAYMTRH
-1283 AGSGGDLDRVGPGGV
+1283 GFGGESDTAGPGCV
-1298 AKESEAEL
+1298 TNESEAEI

-1324 FLTPPPVQILYN
+1324 FVTPPAVQILYN
-1336 LEVLEAMLLPAS
+1336 LEVLEAMLLPANI
-1348 VNPLPAPAHQTN
+1348 NPLPAPAHPNTV
-1360 TATATNTN
+1360 TATSNN
-1368 SNVKDFGGM
+1368 SAKDFSGIGNE
-1377 GPDVTVGDN
+1377 VTIGDN
-1386 GAALGSVLEFQ
+1386 GTALGSVLEFQ
-1397 YAWFNCGAADFIVGL
+1397 YAWYNCGAADFIVGL
-1412 LSEETFLAGADRHT
+1412 LSEENFIASADRHT
-1426 KRASY
+1426 KRACY

-1453 FYDQM
+1453 IYDQM
-1458 RQYEQFQTQL
+1458 RQFDQFHAQL
-1468 RRYTLLHNMLRG
+1468 RRYTPLHNMLRG
-1480 GLRYENTLNGFAKR
+1480 GLRCENTLNGFAKR
-1494 LASYVLQLDIRPG
+1494 LASYILQLDMRPS
-1507 MVDSQDLVSSL
+1507 MVDSPDLVASL
-1518 YRGEWTFPTVRTIKA
+1518 YRGEWTFPSVRTIKA

-1550 DSLKERAFN
+1550 DTLKERAF
-1559 TRFGSVDG
+1559 TSRYGSVD
-1567 SGGGGADQTSGNDV
+1567 
-1581 ADGESKDASG
+1581 
-1591 ENTAEEISVTSK
+1591 
-1603 RRYST
+1603 
-1608 SSIGSNCSS
+1608 
-1617 GSDSSSSSCCNS
+1617 
-1629 SSSNSAGLG
+1629 
-1638 VAMQQQHHPQQQQQ
+1638 
-1652 HVHQQQHH
+1652 
-1660 HNHHRDHDLQ
+1660 
-1670 LVGIVDRTQDYE
+1670 
-1682 VLHVALEVMGLSL
+1682 
-1695 TLHSDAVKALNKED
+1695 DAVKALNKED
-1709 GLWDSFLGS
+1709 GLWYSFLGS

-1734 QLLAMLSG
+1734 QLQAMLSG
-1742 EVSEELLQSI
+1742 EVSEELLESI
-1752 VGVLYNI
+1752 VSVLYII
-1759 WRKVNHRTETC
+1759 WRRIRECNE
-1770 ADYLQ
+1770 
-1775 LFAQLLQSKE
+1775 S
-1785 RNDAVATPIDVEEL
+1785 IDVGEL
-1799 LQTEVKW
+1799 LQTEIKW

-1832 LTRSLVFHMKP
+1832 LTRSLVFRMEP
-1843 VEKRRL
+1843 AEKRRL
-1849 NALLMDLVKEFVFN
+1849 NGLLVDLVKEFVFN

-1876 IHFQLP
+1876 INCQVP

-1920 FFEDIEPVREWE
+1920 FFQDIEPVREWE

-1972 GIVRIHQAVIDHKED
+1972 GIVRIHQTVIDQKED
-1987 FNEDPDGQSL
+1987 FNEDPDGQTL
-1997 LGIQKDDDGGKNYH
+1997 LGIQKEDDGGKNYH

-2076 CEQLMAATLGGCF
+2076 CEQLMSATLGGCF

-2265 VSECKM
+2265 VTECKM

-2322 KPPKNAFWWRLNSGP
+2322 KPPKNAFWWRLSYASLAP
-2337 QSSHN
+2337 HF
-2342 RAQAKSTVESLSLA
+2342 RAQIKPSVESLSLA
-2356 QSEHYYFNME
+2356 QSEHYYFHMQ

-2408 VPVWLLLKGL
+2408 VPVWLLVKRL

-2450 WYEIFRVQLEGFVF
+2450 WYEIFRVQLEGSVS

-2617 AISGTAVL
+2617 AISGSAVL
-2625 PNKYINDHITR
+2625 PNKYMNDHITR
-2636 KNTLIP
+2636 KNALIP
-2642 MSEDCIDYLYNRTG
+2642 MSEECIDYLYNRTG

-2762 MVHLFSKSPVAL
+2762 MVHLFSKSPVSL
-2774 NKLHTDAA
+2774 NKLHTDAS

-2838 LQMAFDLCPEEIQD
+2838 LQMAFDLCPEEVSVLLETSDGHDGIQD
-2852 AETMDHHHPVVC
+2852 AETMEHQVIC
-2864 QEGGVIRAGD
+2864 QEEGVNRAED
-2874 DAGTGTIQGTVN
+2874 DAGTGSIQGIVN

-2900 MVSTAGTNVMPAHP
+2900 MGLTAGTAGVMHTHP
-2914 TISSSTAGGSEVVVP
+2914 ISSTTGSEVME
-2929 YGEGHNGQNVEPIGD
+2929 YGDGPNGPNVETVGS
-2944 SGDPGRS
+2944 SGDQANMPPS
-2951 STMSPNVKQLVG
+2951 VKQLVG
-2963 VISSID
+2963 VISNID
-2969 INYDNYLDQ
+2969 INSDNNSEQ
-2978 QTKVTKPPVSVGN
+2978 QTKSVKPATSVGN
-2991 NASQPQSAL
+2991 VSPQQSTL
-3000 TTPVSTA
+3000 TTTPVSATA
-3007 SPSTQSA
+3007 PSTQSA
-3014 APQAVTAQTTSQN
+3014 TTVATTQPTSQS
-3027 TVNKKDRSG
+3027 TVSKKDRPDRS
-3036 RPGDGQSCTS
+3036 GDGQSCTS